1 MFDNS
6 VSLIRK
12 RDHLNTL
19 IEKKLRSDNTTKKS
33 NGSRKVALLGWLG
46 ITMLVDKKTRQGVL
60 DSISEFMPNDTDK
73 NLFKNL
79 KIVENISEKKS
90 EAKAQ
95 WNKV

>member
-19 IEKKLRSDNTTKKS
+19 IEKKLRSDKTTTKH
-33 NGSRKVALLGWLG
+33 NTSRKVALLGWLG
-46 ITMLVDKKTRQGVL
+46 ITMLIDKKTRQGVL
-60 DSISEFMPNDTDK
+60 DSISEFMPSDTDK

-79 KIVENISEKKS
+79 PLASTLSVKQS
-90 EAKAQ
+90 EAKIQ
-95 WNKV
+95 

>member
-19 IEKKLRSDNTTKKS
+19 IEKKLRSDTTIKKQNT
-33 NGSRKVALLGWLG
+33 SRKVALLGWLG

-60 DSISEFMPNDTDK
+60 DSISDFMPTDTDK
-73 NLFKNL
+73 SLFRDSNLMEKTPG
-79 KIVENISEKKS
+79 NISK
-90 EAKAQ
+90 AKAQ
-95 WNKV
+95 

>member
-19 IEKKLRSDNTTKKS
+19 IEKKLKTVKTTTKQS
-33 NGSRKVALLGWLG
+33 TPRKVALLGWLG

-60 DSISEFMPNDTDK
+60 DSISEFMPNDKDR
-73 NLFKNL
+73 NLFREL
-79 KIVENISEKKS
+79 KLADTSPVKPA
-90 EAKAQ
+90 EAKIQ
-95 WNKV
+95 

>member
-19 IEKKLRSDNTTKKS
+19 IEKKLRTDNTTKKQS
-33 NGSRKVALLGWLG
+33 TSRKAALLGWLG
-46 ITMLVDKKTRQGVL
+46 ITMLVDNKTRQGVL
-60 DSISEFMPNDTDK
+60 DSLSEFMPTDNDK
-73 NLFKNL
+73 NLFRSTKLINTSSV
-79 KIVENISEKKS
+79 KPS

-95 WNKV
+95 

>member
-19 IEKKLRSDNTTKKS
+19 IGKKLRSDTTTKKQ
-33 NGSRKVALLGWLG
+33 NTSRKIALLGWLG

-60 DSISEFMPNDTDK
+60 DSISDFMPTDTDK
-73 NLFKNL
+73 SLFRDSNSMEGITE
-79 KIVENISEKKS
+79 KISK
-90 EAKAQ
+90 AKVQ
-95 WNKV
+95 